1 MQETTPLNYKIR
13 LQPDLENFT
22 FAACAEILLDTPN
35 SVKEIPFNIL
45 EIAVWSCNVL
55 EKNKRVEC
63 PFLVNTRKEELRI
76 LLPEAMTGN
85 ITVRIDY
92 QGHINDKMAGFYR
105 SGYMRR
111 KKQKYI
117 AVTQFQ
123 ESDARR
129 AFPCMDH
136 PAKKATFDI
145 EMDVERNLVAISNSP
160 IKSETILDNGK
171 KRVTFDR
178 TPKMSTYLVFFGV
191 GEFQSVMDQNNPR
204 VRVVTLP
211 AKKKYA
217 PLGLKFGRK
226 ALEFSEEYYGISY
239 PLAKLDLIAIPDFAF
254 GAMENWG
261 AITFRENLLLYYP
274 KITSKSG
281 RQRICEV
288 IAHEI
293 AHQWFGNLV
302 TPSDWKYL
310 WLNESFA
317 TYFGYGVV
325 DHFYPKWDT
334 WEQFLQD
341 MTTSALSRD
350 ALLETTAIEIPGGEH
365 VVINTSTA
373 PIIYNKGGSIL
384 RQIEGYIGK
393 DNFRKG
399 LQGYLSAHKYGCA
412 ASHHLWESFENVSN
426 RPIGSMMKSWIEQPG
441 FPMVEVE
448 KVGRTLVLK
457 QKRFTYLPKD
467 FDQKW
472 VIPIIISLFFDNGK
486 SRQMTTLL
494 DNTQKIIDIPADT
507 VAYKVNDRQT
517 GFYRVKYQ
525 DPKHIEALGRR
536 ISDRTL
542 STEDRWGLQNDL
554 YAWVKRGDVTVND
567 YLQFLSHYREETAY
581 LPLIGMVSSL
591 SELYRIM
598 DADYKEKISGWARPW
613 YEDILEKIGYE
624 PGKSEKNTMSLL
636 REQLIWEAALFGSTR
651 INEFAGHHF
660 SALLGGAPVHSDLI
674 RCVMQVVALTGDAQ
688 VFDWFDGRF
697 RASGIEH
704 ERLNILVAL
713 GCFKDETLIKK
724 SQNFVLE
731 TVPARNKVI
740 PVVAMASNP
749 YAISSMWDW
758 YVSNLQEIEKF
769 HPLLYERV
777 IASIVPVAGMERA
790 DEVKAFFEDY
800 MQKTDTAKDVITL
813 SLERMEINLRMRST
827 NWVSP

>member
-1 MQETTPLNYKIR
+1 MQEATPLNYKIR
-13 LQPDLENFT
+13 LQPDLVNFT
-22 FAACAEILLDTPN
+22 FAAWAEILLDAPN
-35 SVKEIPFNIL
+35 LVKEISLNIL
-45 EIAVWSCNVL
+45 EIAIWSCNVL
-55 EKNKRVEC
+55 EKDKCIEC
-63 PFLVNTRKEELRI
+63 PFLVNTQKEELRI

-105 SGYMRR
+105 SGYMLR

-145 EMDVERNLVAISNSP
+145 EMDVEKNLVAISNSP

-171 KRVTFDR
+171 KRMTFDR

-191 GEFQSVMDQNNPR
+191 GEFQSVIDQKDPR

-226 ALEFSEEYYGISY
+226 ALGFSEEYYGISY
-239 PLAKLDLIAIPDFAF
+239 PLAKMDLIAIPDFAF

-281 RQRICEV
+281 QQRICEV

-334 WEQFLQD
+334 WEQFLHG

-350 ALLETTAIEIPGGEH
+350 GLHETTAIEIPGGEH

-399 LQGYLSAHKYGCA
+399 LQDYLSAHKYGCA

-426 RPIGSMMKSWIEQPG
+426 QPIGSMMKSWIEQPG
-441 FPMVEVE
+441 FPMVEVTR
-448 KVGRTLVLK
+448 VGHTLVLK
-457 QKRFTYLPKD
+457 QKRFTYLPKN

-472 VIPIIISLFFDNGK
+472 IIPIIINLFDDTGK
-486 SRQMTTLL
+486 SRQVTTLF
-494 DNTQKIIDIPADT
+494 DNTQKIIAIPAAT

-525 DPKHIEALGRR
+525 DPKNLEALGRR
-536 ISDRTL
+536 ISDQSL
-542 STEDRWGLQNDL
+542 STEDRWGVQNDL
-554 YAWVKRGDVTVND
+554 YAWVKRGDVSVKD

-581 LPLIGMVSSL
+581 LPLTGMVSSL
-591 SELYRIM
+591 SELYLLM
-598 DADYKEKISGWARPW
+598 DADYKEKISWWARPW

-624 PGKSEKNTMSLL
+624 PGKAEKNTMSIL
-636 REQLIWEAALFGSTR
+636 REQLIWEAALFGSTK
-651 INEFAGHHF
+651 ITEFAGRHF
-660 SALLGGAPVHSDLI
+660 SALLNDAPVHSDLI
-674 RCVMQVVALTGDAQ
+674 RCVMQVAALCGDAR

-697 RASGIEH
+697 RASDIEH

-713 GCFKDETLIKK
+713 GCFKDDTLIKK
-724 SQNFVLE
+724 SQNYVLD

-740 PVVAMASNP
+740 PIVAMASNP
-749 YAISSMWDW
+749 YAITSMWDW

-800 MQKTDTAKDVITL
+800 MQKTDRAKDVIKL
-813 SLERMEINLRMRST
+813 SLERLEINLRIRG
-827 NWVSP
+827 NN

>member
-1 MQETTPLNYKIR
+1 MKELIPLNYNIR
-13 LQPDLENFT
+13 LVPDLVNFT
-22 FAACAEILLDTPN
+22 FAAFARILLDTQN
-35 SVKEIPFNIL
+35 SVREIPLNIL
-45 EIAVWSCNVL
+45 ELAIWSCSVL
-55 EKNKRVEC
+55 KENQLVAC
-63 PFLVNTRKEELRI
+63 PFLVNTQKEELRI
-76 LLPEAMTGN
+76 LLPEPMTGN
-85 ITVRIDY
+85 LTVRIDY

-117 AVTQFQ
+117 AVTQFE

-145 EMDVERNLVAISNSP
+145 ELDVDEKLVAISNSP

-178 TPKMSTYLVFFGV
+178 TPQMSTYLVFFGV
-191 GEFQSVMDQNNPR
+191 GEFQSVRDKKDPR
-204 VRVVTLP
+204 MRVVTLP

-217 PLGLKFGRK
+217 FLGLEFGRK
-226 ALEFSEEYYGISY
+226 ALEFSEAYYGVPY

-325 DHFYPKWDT
+325 DHCYPQWDT
-334 WEQFLQD
+334 WEQFLQG

-350 ALLETTAIEIPGGEH
+350 ALHQTTAIEIPGGEH

-393 DNFRKG
+393 DDFRNG
-399 LQGYLSAHKYGCA
+399 LQHYLRIHEYGSAS
-412 ASHHLWESFENVSN
+412 SHHLWESFEAVSN
-426 RPIGSMMKSWIEQPG
+426 RPIGPMMKSWIEQPG
-441 FPMVEVE
+441 FPFVEV
-448 KVGRTLVLK
+448 KQVGHTLVLN
-457 QKRFTYLPKD
+457 QKRFTYLPEE
-467 FDQKW
+467 FHQNW
-472 VIPIIISLFFDNGK
+472 IIPITISLFFDTEK
-486 SRQMTTLL
+486 SRQMTVLL
-494 DNTQKIIDIPADT
+494 DHTQKQFDIPADT
-507 VAYKVNDRQT
+507 VAYKINHGQT

-525 DPKHIEALGRR
+525 DRKNLDALGGR
-536 ISDRTL
+536 INDRTL
-542 STEDRWGLQNDL
+542 STIDRWGLQNDF
-554 YAWVKRGDVTVND
+554 YAWVKRGDVSVDD
-567 YLQFLSHYREETAY
+567 YLEFLSNYREETAY
-581 LPLIGMVSSL
+581 LPLTGIVSSL
-591 SELYRIM
+591 SELYRVV
-598 DADYKEKISGWARPW
+598 DARGREKISLFARPW
-613 YEDILEKIGYE
+613 YQDILEKIGYE
-624 PGKSEKNTMSLL
+624 PGKTEKNTVSLL
-636 REQLIWEAALFGSTR
+636 REQLIWEAALFGSIR
-651 INEFAGHHF
+651 ITEYLAQHL
-660 SALLGGAPVHSDLI
+660 SALLKGAPVHSDLM
-674 RCVMQVVALTGDAQ
+674 RCVMQVAALTGDTN
-688 VFDWFDGRF
+688 VFDWFDTRF
-697 RASGIEH
+697 RASEIEH

-724 SQNFVLE
+724 SQNYVLE
-731 TVPARNKVI
+731 TVPARNQFI

-749 YAISSMWDW
+749 YAIALLWDW

-777 IASIVPVAGMERA
+777 IAAIVPVGGLEKAG
-790 DEVKAFFEDY
+790 EVKAFFEDY
-800 MQKTDTAKDVITL
+800 MKKTDTAQDVIKL
-813 SLERMEINLRMRST
+813 SLERLEINLRIRER
-827 NWVSP
+827 N

>member
-45 EIAVWSCNVL
+45 EIAIWSCNVL

-117 AVTQFQ
+117 AVTQFE

-412 ASHHLWESFENVSN
+412 ASHHLWEFFENVSN

-472 VIPIIISLFFDNGK
+472 VIPIIISLFDDTGK
-486 SRQMTTLL
+486 SRRVTTLL

-507 VAYKVNDRQT
+507 VAYKINDRQT

-525 DPKHIEALGRR
+525 DPKNIEALGRR
-536 ISDRTL
+536 IRDRTL

-827 NWVSP
+827 N

>member
-1 MQETTPLNYKIR
+1 
-13 LQPDLENFT
+13 
-22 FAACAEILLDTPN
+22 
-35 SVKEIPFNIL
+35 
-45 EIAVWSCNVL
+45 
-55 EKNKRVEC
+55 
-63 PFLVNTRKEELRI
+63 
-76 LLPEAMTGN
+76 
-85 ITVRIDY
+85 
-92 QGHINDKMAGFYR
+92 
-105 SGYMRR
+105 
-111 KKQKYI
+111 
-117 AVTQFQ
+117 
-123 ESDARR
+123 
-129 AFPCMDH
+129 
-136 PAKKATFDI
+136 
-145 EMDVERNLVAISNSP
+145 
-160 IKSETILDNGK
+160 
-171 KRVTFDR
+171 
-178 TPKMSTYLVFFGV
+178 
-191 GEFQSVMDQNNPR
+191 
-204 VRVVTLP
+204 
-211 AKKKYA
+211 
-217 PLGLKFGRK
+217 
-226 ALEFSEEYYGISY
+226 
-239 PLAKLDLIAIPDFAF
+239 
-254 GAMENWG
+254 
-261 AITFRENLLLYYP
+261 
-274 KITSKSG
+274 
-281 RQRICEV
+281 
-288 IAHEI
+288 
-293 AHQWFGNLV
+293 
-302 TPSDWKYL
+302 
-310 WLNESFA
+310 
-317 TYFGYGVV
+317 
-325 DHFYPKWDT
+325 
-334 WEQFLQD
+334 

-525 DPKHIEALGRR
+525 DPKNIEALGRR

>member
-1 MQETTPLNYKIR
+1 MEKFTPLNYKIR
-13 LQPDLENFT
+13 LQPDLVNFT

-35 SVKEIPFNIL
+35 WVKEIPLNIL

-55 EKNKRVEC
+55 EENKWVAC
-63 PFLVNTRKEELRI
+63 PFLVNTQKEEFRI
-76 LLPEAMTGN
+76 LLPETMTGN

-111 KKQKYI
+111 KKQKFI
-117 AVTQFQ
+117 AVTQF
-123 ESDARR
+123 EEGDARR

-145 EMDVERNLVAISNSP
+145 EMDVEKNLVAISNSP

-171 KRVTFDR
+171 KRVAFDR

-191 GEFQSVMDQNNPR
+191 GEFQFLIDQNDPR

-211 AKKKYA
+211 TKKKYA

-239 PLAKLDLIAIPDFAF
+239 PLSKLDLIAIPDFAF

-281 RQRICEV
+281 QQRICEV

-325 DHFYPKWDT
+325 DHYYPKWDT
-334 WEQFLQD
+334 WEQFLHG
-341 MTTSALSRD
+341 MTTSAMSRD
-350 ALLETTAIEIPGGEH
+350 ALHQTTAIEIPSGEH

-399 LQGYLSAHKYGCA
+399 LQDYLSTHKYGSA
-412 ASHHLWESFENVSN
+412 DSHHLWESFENVSN
-426 RPIGSMMKSWIEQPG
+426 QPIGSMMKSWIEQPG
-441 FPMVEVE
+441 FPMVEVMRA
-448 KVGRTLVLK
+448 GHTLVLK
-457 QKRFTYLPKD
+457 QNRFTYLPKD

-472 VIPIIISLFFDNGK
+472 VIPIIISLFFDNGT
-486 SRQMTTLL
+486 SHQMTTLL
-494 DNTQKIIDIPADT
+494 DHTQKAIDIPADT
-507 VAYKVNDRQT
+507 VAYKINDRQT

-525 DPKHIEALGRR
+525 DPENLEALGRR
-536 ISDRTL
+536 ISDQSL

-554 YAWVKRGDVTVND
+554 YAWVKRGDVSVNN

-581 LPLIGMVSSL
+581 LPLIGIVSSL
-591 SELYRIM
+591 SELYRVL

-613 YEDILEKIGYE
+613 YEEILEKIGYE
-624 PGKSEKNTMSLL
+624 PGKAEKNTVSLL
-636 REQLIWEAALFGSTR
+636 REQLIWEAALLGSTR
-651 INEFAGHHF
+651 INEFARYQF
-660 SALLGGAPVHSDLI
+660 SALLYGTPVHSDLI
-674 RCVMQVVALTGDAQ
+674 RCVMQVAALTGDAQ
-688 VFDWFDGRF
+688 VFDWFEGRF
-697 RASGIEH
+697 RASEIEH

-724 SQNFVLE
+724 SQSYVLE
-731 TVPARNKVI
+731 TIPARNKVI

-749 YAISSMWDW
+749 HAISSMWDW
-758 YVSNLQEIEKF
+758 YVSNLREIEKF

-800 MQKTDTAKDVITL
+800 MQKTDTAKDVVKL
-813 SLERMEINLRMRST
+813 SLERMDINLRMRSI
-827 NWVSP
+827 N

>member
-426 RPIGSMMKSWIEQPG
+426 RPLGSRMKSWIEQPG

-525 DPKHIEALGRR
+525 DPKNIEALGRR

>member
-1 MQETTPLNYKIR
+1 
-13 LQPDLENFT
+13 
-22 FAACAEILLDTPN
+22 
-35 SVKEIPFNIL
+35 
-45 EIAVWSCNVL
+45 
-55 EKNKRVEC
+55 
-63 PFLVNTRKEELRI
+63 
-76 LLPEAMTGN
+76 
-85 ITVRIDY
+85 
-92 QGHINDKMAGFYR
+92 
-105 SGYMRR
+105 
-111 KKQKYI
+111 
-117 AVTQFQ
+117 
-123 ESDARR
+123 
-129 AFPCMDH
+129 MDH

-145 EMDVERNLVAISNSP
+145 EMDVEKKLVAISNSP
-160 IKSETILDNGK
+160 IKSQTPLNNGK
-171 KRVTFDR
+171 KRVAFDR

-191 GEFQSVMDQNNPR
+191 GEFRSVIDKNDPR

-217 PLGLKFGRK
+217 PLGLEFGRK
-226 ALEFSEEYYGISY
+226 TLEFSEAYYGIPY

-325 DHFYPKWDT
+325 DHFYPQWDT

-350 ALLETTAIEIPGGEH
+350 SLHQTTAIEIPSGEH

-399 LQGYLSAHKYGCA
+399 LQHYLRCHAYGSAS
-412 ASHHLWESFENVSN
+412 SHHLWESFETVSN
-426 RPIGSMMKSWIEQPG
+426 QPIDLMMKSWIEQPG
-441 FPMVEVE
+441 FPFVEV
-448 KVGRTLVLK
+448 KQVGHRLVLN
-457 QKRFTYLPKD
+457 QKRFTYLPEE
-467 FDQKW
+467 FHQKW
-472 VIPIIISLFFDNGK
+472 VIPIIIRLFCDTGK

-494 DNTQKIIDIPADT
+494 DHTQKQIDIPEDT
-507 VAYKVNDRQT
+507 VAYKLNDGQT

-525 DPKHIEALGRR
+525 DPKNLEALARR
-536 ISDRTL
+536 IKDQSL

-554 YAWVKRGDVTVND
+554 YAWVKRGDVSVND
-567 YLQFLSHYREETAY
+567 YLEFLSHYRDETAY
-581 LPLIGMVSSL
+581 LPLTGIVSSL
-591 SELYRIM
+591 SELYLVM
-598 DADYKEKISGWARPW
+598 DADYKEKISALARPW
-613 YEDILEKIGYE
+613 YQDIIKKIGYD
-624 PGKSEKNTMSLL
+624 PGKAEKNTVSML

-651 INEFAGHHF
+651 ITEFAGHHF
-660 SALLGGAPVHSDLI
+660 SALLEGAPVHPDLI
-674 RCVMQVVALTGDAQ
+674 RCVMQVAALTGEAQ
-688 VFDWFDGRF
+688 VFDWFEVQF
-697 RASGIEH
+697 RASEIEH
-704 ERLNILVAL
+704 ERLNILAAL

-724 SQNFVLE
+724 SQNYVLE
-731 TVPARNKVI
+731 MVPARNKVI
-740 PVVAMASNP
+740 PVMGMASNP
-749 YAISSMWDW
+749 YAIASMWDW

-777 IASIVPVAGMERA
+777 IAAIVPVGGMERA
-790 DEVKAFFEDY
+790 DEVKIFFGDY
-800 MQKTDTAKDVITL
+800 MKKTDTALDVIKL
-813 SLERMEINLRMRST
+813 SLERLEINLRMRE
-827 NWVSP
+827 NN

>member
-1 MQETTPLNYKIR
+1 MQGFTPLNYKIR
-13 LQPDLENFT
+13 LQPDLVNFT
-22 FAACAEILLDTPN
+22 FAACAEILLDAPN
-35 SVKEIPFNIL
+35 LVKEIPLNIL
-45 EIAVWSCNVL
+45 EIAIWSCNVI
-55 EKNKRVEC
+55 EKNKCVAC
-63 PFLVNTRKEELRI
+63 PFLVNTQKEELRI

-105 SGYMRR
+105 SGYMSR

-117 AVTQFQ
+117 AVTQFE

-145 EMDVERNLVAISNSP
+145 EMDVEKNLVAISNSP

-191 GEFQSVMDQNNPR
+191 GEFQSVIDQNDPR

-281 RQRICEV
+281 QQRICEV

-317 TYFGYGVV
+317 TYFGYGVM

-334 WEQFLQD
+334 WEQFLHG

-350 ALLETTAIEIPGGEH
+350 ALHETTAIEIPSGEH

-384 RQIEGYIGK
+384 RQVEGYIGK

-399 LQGYLSAHKYGCA
+399 LQDYLSAHKYGSA

-426 RPIGSMMKSWIEQPG
+426 QPIGSMMKSWIEQPG
-441 FPMVEVE
+441 FPMVEVTR
-448 KVGRTLVLK
+448 VGHTLVLK

-472 VIPIIISLFFDNGK
+472 VIPIIISLFYDTGK
-486 SRQMTTLL
+486 SRRVTTLF
-494 DNTQKIIDIPADT
+494 DNTQKIIDLPADT

-525 DPKHIEALGRR
+525 DPKNLEALGRR
-536 ISDRTL
+536 ISDQSL

-554 YAWVKRGDVTVND
+554 YAWVKRGDVSVND

-581 LPLIGMVSSL
+581 LPMIGIVSSL
-591 SELYRIM
+591 SELYLVM
-598 DADYKEKISGWARPW
+598 DANYKEKISVWARPW

-624 PGKSEKNTMSLL
+624 PGKAEKNTMSLL
-636 REQLIWEAALFGSTR
+636 REQLIWEAALFGSTK

-660 SALLGGAPVHSDLI
+660 SALLNGAPMHSDLI
-674 RCVMQVVALTGDAQ
+674 RCVMQVVALTGEAQ

-697 RASGIEH
+697 RASEIEH

-724 SQNFVLE
+724 SQNYVLE

-749 YAISSMWDW
+749 YAIASMWDW

-777 IASIVPVAGMERA
+777 IAAIVPVAGMERA

-800 MQKTDTAKDVITL
+800 MQKTDTAKDVIKL

-827 NWVSP
+827 N

>member
-1 MQETTPLNYKIR
+1 MQEITPLNYKIR
-13 LQPDLENFT
+13 LQPDLVNFT
-22 FAACAEILLDTPN
+22 FAACAEILLNAPN
-35 SVKEIPFNIL
+35 LVKEIPLNIL
-45 EIAVWSCNVL
+45 KIAIWSCNVL
-55 EKNKRVEC
+55 EKNKCVAC
-63 PFLVNTRKEELRI
+63 PFLVNTQKEELRI
-76 LLPEAMTGN
+76 LLPEAMIGN

-145 EMDVERNLVAISNSP
+145 EMDVEKNLVAISNSP

-191 GEFQSVMDQNNPR
+191 GEFQSVIDQNDPR

-281 RQRICEV
+281 QQRICEV

-325 DHFYPKWDT
+325 DHFYPKWDA
-334 WEQFLQD
+334 WEQFLHG

-350 ALLETTAIEIPGGEH
+350 ALHETTAIEIPSGEH

-399 LQGYLSAHKYGCA
+399 LQDYLSAHKYGSA

-426 RPIGSMMKSWIEQPG
+426 QPIGSMMKSWIEQPG
-441 FPMVEVE
+441 FPMVEVTR
-448 KVGRTLVLK
+448 VGHTLVLK

-472 VIPIIISLFFDNGK
+472 VIPIIISLFDDTGK
-486 SRQMTTLL
+486 SRRVTTLF

-525 DPKHIEALGRR
+525 DPKNIEALGRR
-536 ISDRTL
+536 ISDQSL
-542 STEDRWGLQNDL
+542 PSEDRWGLQNDL
-554 YAWVKRGDVTVND
+554 YAWVKRGDVSVND

-591 SELYRIM
+591 SELYRVM

-624 PGKSEKNTMSLL
+624 PGKAEKNTMSML
-636 REQLIWEAALFGSTR
+636 REQLIWEAALFGSTQ

-660 SALLGGAPVHSDLI
+660 SALLNGAPVHSDLI
-674 RCVMQVVALTGDAQ
+674 RCVMQVVALTGEAQ

-697 RASGIEH
+697 RASEIEH

-724 SQNFVLE
+724 SQNYVLE
-731 TVPARNKVI
+731 TVPARNKVV

-749 YAISSMWDW
+749 YAIASMWDW

-777 IASIVPVAGMERA
+777 IAAIVPVAGMERA

-800 MQKTDTAKDVITL
+800 MQKTDTAKDVIKL
-813 SLERMEINLRMRST
+813 SLERLEINLRMRST
-827 NWVSP
+827 N

>member
-1 MQETTPLNYKIR
+1 MQEITPLNYKIR
-13 LQPDLENFT
+13 LQPDLVNFT
-22 FAACAEILLDTPN
+22 FAACAEISLDAPN
-35 SVKEIPFNIL
+35 WVKEIPLNIL
-45 EIAVWSCNVL
+45 EIAIWSCNVL
-55 EKNKRVEC
+55 EKNKRVKC
-63 PFLVNTRKEELRI
+63 PFLVNTQKEELRI
-76 LLPEAMTGN
+76 QLPEAMTGN

-145 EMDVERNLVAISNSP
+145 EMDVEKNLVAISNSP
-160 IKSETILDNGK
+160 TKSETILDNGK

-191 GEFQSVMDQNNPR
+191 GEFQSVIDPNDPR

-239 PLAKLDLIAIPDFAF
+239 PLVKLDLIAIPDFAF

-281 RQRICEV
+281 QQRICEV

-334 WEQFLQD
+334 WEQFLHD

-350 ALLETTAIEIPGGEH
+350 ALHETTAIEIPGGEH

-399 LQGYLSAHKYGCA
+399 LQDYLSAHKYGCA
-412 ASHHLWESFENVSN
+412 ASHHLWECFENVSN
-426 RPIGSMMKSWIEQPG
+426 QPIGSMMKSWIEQPG

-448 KVGRTLVLK
+448 KVDQTLVLK
-457 QKRFTYLPKD
+457 QKRFTYLPKE

-472 VIPIIISLFFDNGK
+472 VIPIIINLFFDNGK

-494 DNTQKIIDIPADT
+494 DNTKKPIDIPPDT

-525 DPKHIEALGRR
+525 DPKNLEALGRR
-536 ISDRTL
+536 ISDQSL

-554 YAWVKRGDVTVND
+554 YAWVKRGDVSVNN

-581 LPLIGMVSSL
+581 LPLTGIVSSL
-591 SELYRIM
+591 SELYRVM

-660 SALLGGAPVHSDLI
+660 SMLLSGTPVHSDLI

-697 RASGIEH
+697 RASEIEH

-713 GCFKDETLIKK
+713 GCFKNETMIKK
-724 SQNFVLE
+724 SQNYVLD

-749 YAISSMWDW
+749 YAIESIWEW
-758 YVSNLQEIEKF
+758 YISNLQEIEKF

-777 IASIVPVAGMERA
+777 IASIVPVAGMKRA

-800 MQKTDTAKDVITL
+800 MQKTDTAKDVIKL
-813 SLERMEINLRMRST
+813 SLERLEINLRMRST
-827 NWVSP
+827 N